1 MLELEKK
8 MVEEKKDKEEEVAIF
23 AVKEQTASLW
33 IGLSTNEEEG
43 YQNVFIFF
51 VQINL
56 VKMEK
61 SYIPSKYLKLSTYL
75 INLGTYLRKHALPAG
90 NNKRVNPPNSKSD

>member
-1 MLELEKK
+1 MVLGLEKK

-33 IGLSTNEEEG
+33 IGLSTNEAEV

-51 VQINL
+51 V
-56 VKMEK
+56 
-61 SYIPSKYLKLSTYL
+61 
-75 INLGTYLRKHALPAG
+75 
-90 NNKRVNPPNSKSD
+90 PNAIKET